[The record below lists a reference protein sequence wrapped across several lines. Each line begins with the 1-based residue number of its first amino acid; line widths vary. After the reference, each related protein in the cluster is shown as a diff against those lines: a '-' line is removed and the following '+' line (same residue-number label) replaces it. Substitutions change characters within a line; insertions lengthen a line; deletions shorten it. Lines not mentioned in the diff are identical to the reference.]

1 MAAPKATSSSH
12 PNSEARGYREVQ
24 GKPAVQPAAKTAP
37 AIVLFGSDEE
47 GKARAARFRPDDAQ
61 LATKAAATM
70 KLRILKVTNAE
81 AEVVAGQLPL
91 GRIYATGLAFI
102 PEVKQPLLER
112 LQELAEPK
120 PAAPGLPKSF
130 DAIDVGHL
138 VIARDMPSDQ
148 WFEAIL
154 TGKDKDKDMLTLK
167 WRNYPLSP
175 PFSCHRA
182 AVALL
187 KATV

>member
-1 MAAPKATSSSH
+1 MTTKSNTQTA
-12 PNSEARGYREVQ
+12 N
-24 GKPAVQPAAKTAP
+24 KPAVQPTAKPGP
-37 AIVLFGSDEE
+37 AIVLFGTDEE

-81 AEVVAGQLPL
+81 AEVVAGQLPF
-91 GRIYATGLAFI
+91 GRIYATGLAFV

-112 LQELAEPK
+112 LQELAESK
-120 PAAPGLPKSF
+120 TAAPGLPKSF

-138 VIARDMPSDQ
+138 VIARDMPGDQ
-148 WFEAIL
+148 WFEAIV
-154 TGKDKDKDMLTLK
+154 TGKDKDVLTLK

-187 KATV
+187 KANV